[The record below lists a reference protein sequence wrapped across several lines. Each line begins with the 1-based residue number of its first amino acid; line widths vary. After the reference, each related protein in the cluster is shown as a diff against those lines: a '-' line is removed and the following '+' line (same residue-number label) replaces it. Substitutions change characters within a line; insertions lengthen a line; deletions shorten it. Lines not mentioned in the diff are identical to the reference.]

1 MIKLIVTTLLLLGVQ
16 FIHAQT
22 VTSAQQIR
30 SILTGNAWTNGFE
43 FVSYL
48 SPDNYGRIG
57 INDVSVTDKN
67 TLVFMGG
74 TLHEFGTNLYFKQ
87 IGDEFFLDKE
97 REYQLFP
104 AGSHVSLVVD
114 DNALIFRHPDSGD
127 LEGVLKILSENS
139 DLRKQ
144 MEQDLFVYGLMGT
157 YFMKDDSTKLVSFSE
172 LYTIDSPLFKDKT
185 YSFGVEYDFPHKI
198 LHIGVDIY
206 GFKRKRHQLEL
217 FPLKYNS
224 DSGYYFQTKGGRR
237 ITLNRVDKMK
247 ALDYQNL
254 SNCILTQEQLM
265 LYAGSNPYEMGVAS
279 QKSEIRQMLY
289 SFSVMRNQIFAQMGY
304 VFKKKEWRDY
314 FSQMSWYKPES
325 VDVTNRLTEIQK
337 INIEHIQLLEKKWK
351 KELETASAGNDVQI
365 RLDLSAIPELEG
377 MEIELV
383 SKPSA
388 TEKYFTYKAGKLND
402 HGMMP
407 SPVWL
412 HVYVDPVY
420 EIRIFDVVMD
430 GEISL
435 SEWQK
440 Q

>member
-1 MIKLIVTTLLLLGVQ
+1 MNSERIFISNKL
-16 FIHAQT
+16 
-22 VTSAQQIR
+22 
-30 SILTGNAWTNGFE
+30 
-43 FVSYL
+43 
-48 SPDNYGRIG
+48 
-57 INDVSVTDKN
+57 
-67 TLVFMGG
+67 
-74 TLHEFGTNLYFKQ
+74 
-87 IGDEFFLDKE
+87 
-97 REYQLFP
+97 EYQLFP

-304 VFKKKEWRDY
+304 IFKKKEWRDY
-314 FSQMSWYKPES
+314 FS
-325 VDVTNRLTEIQK
+325 
-337 INIEHIQLLEKKWK
+337 
-351 KELETASAGNDVQI
+351 
-365 RLDLSAIPELEG
+365 
-377 MEIELV
+377 
-383 SKPSA
+383 
-388 TEKYFTYKAGKLND
+388 
-402 HGMMP
+402 
-407 SPVWL
+407 
-412 HVYVDPVY
+412 
-420 EIRIFDVVMD
+420 
-430 GEISL
+430 
-435 SEWQK
+435 
-440 Q
+440 